1 MDNKSIVASNTD
13 AEALEKRGVK
23 APAEYDN
30 GDSLL
35 ISVKEACKIVWIGRN
50 SLLKMVRLRGF
61 PAIIMPGK
69 ILIDKSELP
78 NWIRKNYGKYEN

>member
-1 MDNKSIVASNTD
+1 MNNENLDLTK
-13 AEALEKRGVK
+13 EKVQVENGS
-23 APAEYDN
+23 

-35 ISVKEACKIVWIGRN
+35 ISVKEACRIVGIGRN

-69 ILIDKSELP
+69 ILIDKNELP